1 MKGRSS
7 YQLSINVLRAI
18 GDGLTPSEIKSREGL
33 SRYSYRFVVNRLI
46 KAELI
51 EDRGDSL
58 VLLKK
63 GLNVLSFDGEKDRP
77 EVEIA
82 AQIAAK

>member
-1 MKGRSS
+1 M
-7 YQLSINVLRAI
+7 
-18 GDGLTPSEIKSREGL
+18 TPSEIKSREGL

-58 VLLKK
+58 LLLKK
-63 GLNVLSFDGEKDRP
+63 GLNVPSFDRGKDRK
-77 EVEIA
+77 EVKIVV
-82 AQIAAK
+82 QIAAK